1 MTQIVYLPLDE
12 RPCNLQY
19 PQHLADMTDLQLS
32 VPDTALLGDKKKP
45 ADVPAL
51 HAWLRNA
58 VTGADYLIASIDML
72 IYGGIV
78 PSRLHALTFEECVE
92 RLDLLRAIKAQYPG
106 IRIHAFNLIMRVPSM
121 STSEEEP
128 DYYADYGSDIFKYG
142 WLTDKAERGELAG
155 EDQAE
160 LDALIRHI
168 PEDVLNDFVSRRAVN
183 AKVNRYVIALMEEGV
198 IDNLIIPL
206 DDNSQYG
213 FSPKE
218 QRALIVS
225 VQEANLF
232 DRIMIYPGADEIG
245 CILFTKVFCEVKQYI
260 PEVFVRYSST
270 TGPLMKPKYED
281 RSLQESIKSHLTAAG
296 AVMADNSVETDVVLM
311 VNAPPAE
318 QRLMSEQG
326 PFANRSRAYFSEI
339 HYREFSEAI
348 KHYLRKGK
356 LVGLGDV
363 AICNGSDVVLLNLL
377 GKLGLLDQLTA
388 YAGWNTS
395 GNTLG
400 TVISH
405 LIVVS
410 YYERHAEEADK
421 AKAHAVSRAYYY
433 KRLIEDWGYM
443 SIIRQ
448 ETVREVLPAL
458 GASYYN
464 LYHVREELYRILTD
478 KLNTFAAEKIGAV
491 REGTLTVE
499 NVFLPWKRMF
509 EVGFDVKIGQ

>member
-1 MTQIVYLPLDE
+1 MTRIVYLPLDE

-19 PQHLADMTDLQLS
+19 PQHLADMTDLALIA
-32 VPDTALLGDKKKP
+32 PDIKLLGDKKKP
-45 ADVPAL
+45 ADISAL
-51 HAWLRNA
+51 HDWLRDA
-58 VTGADYLIASIDML
+58 AAEAEYLIVSIDML
-72 IYGGIV
+72 LYGGIV
-78 PSRLHALTFEECVE
+78 PSRLHQLSFEQCAE
-92 RLDLLRAIKAQYPG
+92 RLDLLRSVKKRNPA

-128 DYYADYGSDIFKYG
+128 DYYADYGSDIFKFG
-142 WLTDKAERGELAG
+142 WLTDKAERGELTE
-155 EDQAE
+155 EDRIE
-160 LDALIRHI
+160 LDAVTRHI
-168 PEDVLNDFVSRRAVN
+168 PEDVLNDFVGRRAVN
-183 AKVNRYVIALMEEGV
+183 AEVNRHVIALTEEGI

-218 QRALIVS
+218 QRELIVR
-225 VQEANLF
+225 VQKANLF
-232 DRIMIYPGADEIG
+232 DRVMIYPGADEIG
-245 CILFTKVFCEVKQYI
+245 CILFARVFGEVKGYV
-260 PEVFVRYSST
+260 PEIFVRYSSA

-281 RSLQESIKSHLTAAG
+281 RSLQESIKSHITAAG
-296 AVMADNSVETDVVLM
+296 GVMADNSVETDIVLM

-318 QRLMSEQG
+318 QRLMAEQG
-326 PFANRSRAYFSEI
+326 PFENRSRTYFSEI

-363 AICNGSDVVLLNLL
+363 AICNGSDVVLMNLL

-405 LIVVS
+405 LIVIS
-410 YYERHAEEADK
+410 YYERLADDEAQ
-421 AKAHAVSRAYYY
+421 AKARAVSRAYYY

-448 ETVREVLPAL
+448 ETVREVLPEL

-464 LYHVREELYRILTD
+464 LYHVRDELYRILTG
-478 KLNTFAAEKIGAV
+478 KLNAFAAEKIGGV
-491 REGTLTVE
+491 REGNVTVE

-509 EVGFDVKIGQ
+509 EVGFDVKIER